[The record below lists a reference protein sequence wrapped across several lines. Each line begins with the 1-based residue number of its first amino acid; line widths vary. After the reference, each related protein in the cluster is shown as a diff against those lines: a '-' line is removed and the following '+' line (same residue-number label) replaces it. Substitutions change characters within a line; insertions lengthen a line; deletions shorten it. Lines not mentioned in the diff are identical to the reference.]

1 MQQSPHCLD
10 SNAAS
15 PRSEQ
20 EQADGNINYPPT
32 IRTTE
37 YLVKSLWISARLQQ
51 RCSSPRKRGRRPTL
65 GVASASALAW
75 GSRRDSNSRPSE
87 CHSDPP
93 PVTSC
98 HLLSRFACSWAFHC
112 YLLFAHQQSNRALL
126 QQVAAAPPQ
135 QPPRSYAQPYPAAHT
150 FSC

>member
-65 GVASASALAW
+65 GVPSSSTLSW
-75 GSRRDSNSRPSE
+75 WSRRDSNSRPSE
-87 CHSDPP
+87 CHSEPP

-98 HLLSRFACSWAFHC
+98 HLLSHLAFPWAFQCH
-112 YLLFAHQQSNRALL
+112 LLSPHQQWNQAPL
-126 QQVAAAPPQ
+126 QQVAAEPPP
-135 QPPRSYAQPYPAAHT
+135 QPPRSYAQPGPAEHT